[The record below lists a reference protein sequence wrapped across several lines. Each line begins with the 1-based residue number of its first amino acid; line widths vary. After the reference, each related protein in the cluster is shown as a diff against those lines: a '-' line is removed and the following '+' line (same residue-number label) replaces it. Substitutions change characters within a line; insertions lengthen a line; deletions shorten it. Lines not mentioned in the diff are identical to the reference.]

1 MQRTDF
7 KLRYLKVQLPPFCT
21 SIDSKDVFIGQL
33 VEIACDLGE
42 NHSQKFMMSEVLK
55 SAKTKLKKE
64 THIKERRKVSY
75 DRHFRI

>member
-7 KLRYLKVQLPPFCT
+7 KLRYLKVQLPPSST

-33 VEIACDLGE
+33 VEIPCDLGE

-75 DRHFRI
+75 DRRFRI

>member
-7 KLRYLKVQLPPFCT
+7 KLRYLKVQLPPFST

-42 NHSQKFMMSEVLK
+42 NHSQKFIMSEVLK
-55 SAKTKLKKE
+55 SEKKKLKKE

-75 DRHFRI
+75 DRRFRI

>member
-64 THIKERRKVSY
+64 THIKERRKASY
-75 DRHFRI
+75 DRRFRI

>member
-7 KLRYLKVQLPPFCT
+7 KLRYLKVQLPPFST
-21 SIDSKDVFIGQL
+21 SVDSKDVFIGQL

-64 THIKERRKVSY
+64 THMKERRKVSY
-75 DRHFRI
+75 DRRFRI